1 MNKPTSIKRFIILV
15 VFMCLGF
22 FLAFCSFEI
31 PFTNYTYNGFA
42 NSIKLGLDIK
52 GGVLLIGDAKP
63 TEQSEDFDKELTAT
77 VTRLTNI
84 LTSEGYTESVVT
96 TQQGNRIRVEV
107 PDVNDPETVLGLIGT
122 PAKIEFK
129 LEKDGDARITGQDTK
144 NVYASYQKSSD
155 ASDYEWGVTVE
166 FTNKG
171 EEKFYR
177 LTQEAAAKSSSG
189 ENKIYIF
196 SNGTEIS
203 EPTVNKAIH
212 GSTFISGSY
221 DEQGAKDFAL
231 QIMSGTFSV
240 DLNWGE
246 TSVISATLGVNA
258 LKYGLIAGVVG
269 LVLIFM
275 FMCWRYRMMGLLS
288 SFALCFYVII
298 VLFLL
303 MAIPLVQL
311 TLEGIAGI
319 ILSIGMAI
327 DANIIIFERIKEEYR
342 AGKRLNLAIN
352 TGFKRGLPAIIDSNI
367 TTFIACIVLMI
378 FGTGSIQG
386 FAVTLFIGVAVS
398 MFSALVITRGL
409 LNMYYPLN
417 MSKPEHYAL
426 TREVSA
432 KWQHRKSIKPQN

>member
-15 VFMCLGF
+15 VFLLLGF
-22 FLAFCSFEI
+22 FLAFASFEI

-42 NSIKLGLDIK
+42 NSIKLGLDVK

-63 TEQSEDFDKELTAT
+63 VSENRDFEQDLEAT
-77 VTRLTNI
+77 VTRLSNI
-84 LTSEGYTESVVT
+84 LASEGYTESVVT

-107 PDVNDPETVLGLIGT
+107 PDVNDPEAVLNLIGT
-122 PAKIEFK
+122 PAKIEFR
-129 LEKDGDARITGQDTK
+129 LEKDGDARITGQHIS
-144 NVYASYQKSSD
+144 NVYASYQKSSSS
-155 ASDYEWGVTVE
+155 SDYEWGVTVQ
-166 FTNKG
+166 FTAEG
-171 EEKFYR
+171 ERLFYD
-177 LTQEAAAKSSSG
+177 LTNEALSTTDK
-189 ENKIYIF
+189 KIYIF
-196 SNGTEIS
+196 SNGEEIS
-203 EPTVNKAIH
+203 EPTVNSAIR

-221 DEQGAKDFAL
+221 DEKGAKDFAL

-269 LVLIFM
+269 LVLIFA

-288 SFALCFYVII
+288 SFALCFYIII

-303 MAIPLVQL
+303 MAIPYVQL

-327 DANIIIFERIKEEYR
+327 DANIIIFERIKEEYG
-342 AGKRLNLAIN
+342 AGKRLDLSIK

-386 FAVTLFIGVAVS
+386 FAITLFIGVAVS

-417 MSKPEHYAL
+417 ATKPEYYAL
-426 TREVSA
+426 RREVSS
-432 KWQHRKSIKPQN
+432 K

>member
-15 VFMCLGF
+15 VFMLLGF

-63 TEQSEDFDKELTAT
+63 SDDSSDFNQELNAT

-84 LTSEGYTESVVT
+84 LTSEGYTEAVVT

-122 PAKIEFK
+122 PAKIEFR
-129 LEKDGDARITGQDTK
+129 LEKDGDARITGK
-144 NVYASYQKSSD
+144 HIKSVYASYQ
-155 ASDYEWGVTVE
+155 ANAENQTPEWGVTVN
-166 FTNKG
+166 FTSEG
-171 EEKFYR
+171 ERIFYDLTNEALSTSEK
-177 LTQEAAAKSSSG
+177 
-189 ENKIYIF
+189 KIYIF
-196 SNGTEIS
+196 SNGQEIS
-203 EPTVNKAIH
+203 EPTVSKAIR

-221 DEQGAKDFAL
+221 DEKGAKDFAL

-269 LVLIFM
+269 LVLIFA

-288 SFALCFYVII
+288 SFALCFYIII

-327 DANIIIFERIKEEYR
+327 DANIIIFERIKEEYGS
-342 AGKRLNLAIN
+342 GKRLNLAIS

-367 TTFIACIVLMI
+367 TTFIACIILMI

-417 MSKPEHYAL
+417 MTKAEYYAL
-426 TREVSA
+426 RREVSA
-432 KWQHRKSIKPQN
+432 K

>member
-15 VFMCLGF
+15 VFMLLGF

-63 TEQSEDFDKELTAT
+63 AEGSKDFNQELNAT
-77 VTRLTNI
+77 VTRLSNI
-84 LTSEGYTESVVT
+84 LSSEGYTESVVSI
-96 TQQGNRIRVEV
+96 QQGNRIRVEV

-122 PAKIEFK
+122 PAKIEFR
-129 LEKDGDARITGQDTK
+129 LDENGEARISGHDIK
-144 NVYASYQKSSD
+144 NVYASYQQKEGTG
-155 ASDYEWGVTVE
+155 DYEWGVTVG
-166 FTNKG
+166 FTTEG
-171 EEKFYR
+171 ENKFYY
-177 LTQEAAAKSSSG
+177 LTQEAAARSSG

-196 SNGTEIS
+196 SNGEEIS
-203 EPTVNKAIH
+203 APTVEKAIR

-258 LKYGLIAGVVG
+258 LKYGLIAGVIG
-269 LVLIFM
+269 LVLIFA

-327 DANIIIFERIKEEYR
+327 DANIIIFERIKEEYS
-342 AGKRLNLAIN
+342 AGKRLNLAIK
-352 TGFKRGLPAIIDSNI
+352 TGFRRGLPAIIDSNI
-367 TTFIACIVLMI
+367 TTFIACVILMI

-386 FAVTLFIGVAVS
+386 FAITLFIGVAVS

-417 MSKPEHYAL
+417 MTKAEHYAL
-426 TREVSA
+426 TREVIA
-432 KWQHRKSIKPQN
+432 K